1 MDGTFKRSSF
11 HFLCFGILLVVFAE
25 ATHIPAYPKILEHF
39 NVGAGHAVWMQL
51 GFALGLTGLQPLM
64 GWISDS
70 FGQKKVILLGAF
82 LMAAGSCLIAI
93 APYFW
98 VMVLGLFLKGVSG
111 AAVIPAGVAFV
122 GKYFSEERRGKA
134 LGLYGF
140 YTVIGALFGPL
151 LSGVFVDQ
159 LGWFFIFWLCAV
171 FGLISFMLFLYG
183 VPKDEG
189 QKSVSFDFMGVLFVL
204 IILTSLLT
212 IPTFINNYGF
222 TSWMWLPSFVIFV
235 IAFLLLVVIEK
246 RQKQPLLDIEYAAT
260 RRFWA
265 PSVIAVLMFTTF
277 SSVLFLLTFFIQ
289 SVQGK
294 SSTMVGLLEMPL
306 FLLMALA
313 NLLSGKFMGKFTARQ
328 LIGVSIALLVAGTGM
343 LAFTSENT
351 TFLYLFISMSLI
363 GTGIG
368 LVGPVIKAV
377 ILSKAVP
384 ERVGVISFTYI
395 TIENVAS
402 RVGASFAIVMFA
414 IFVSGGNAVSALS
427 STALILTIFSAVAF
441 LFISLIPKRAE
452 GIKSETN
459 DTMKIDATDSV
470 EM

>member
-1 MDGTFKRSSF
+1 
-11 HFLCFGILLVVFAE
+11 
-25 ATHIPAYPKILEHF
+25 
-39 NVGAGHAVWMQL
+39 
-51 GFALGLTGLQPLM
+51 
-64 GWISDS
+64 
-70 FGQKKVILLGAF
+70 
-82 LMAAGSCLIAI
+82 
-93 APYFW
+93 
-98 VMVLGLFLKGVSG
+98 
-111 AAVIPAGVAFV
+111 
-122 GKYFSEERRGKA
+122 
-134 LGLYGF
+134 
-140 YTVIGALFGPL
+140 
-151 LSGVFVDQ
+151 
-159 LGWFFIFWLCAV
+159 
-171 FGLISFMLFLYG
+171 
-183 VPKDEG
+183 
-189 QKSVSFDFMGVLFVL
+189 
-204 IILTSLLT
+204 
-212 IPTFINNYGF
+212 
-222 TSWMWLPSFVIFV
+222 
-235 IAFLLLVVIEK
+235 
-246 RQKQPLLDIEYAAT
+246 
-260 RRFWA
+260 
-265 PSVIAVLMFTTF
+265 MFTTF

-313 NLLSGKFMGKFTARQ
+313 NLLSGKFMSKFNARQ

-441 LFISLIPKRAE
+441 LFIVLIPKRVE